1 MLILITHPHLS
12 SADKSLL
19 SATIKQS
26 TLVAVV
32 CTGDGVYAPMLNHA
46 LFEALLSSPTNGNI
60 ELCVLKDDMTARG
73 SNSVQGIK
81 PISNQDFAV
90 LSSAHQQWVTL

>member
-12 SADKSLL
+12 LADKSLL

-46 LFEALLSSPTNGNI
+46 LFEALLTSTTGNI
-60 ELCVLKDDMTARG
+60 ELCALKDDMVTRG
-73 SNSVQGIK
+73 ANSVQGIK